1 MPTNL
6 PAEARAK
13 LAEYSAARTL
23 EEKVAKLEEAIGLIP
38 DHKGTEKLRRQLRRR
53 LAELK
58 RELEERRQRRA
69 GGGRDEFSVE
79 KEGWAQIALLGAA
92 NSGKSSL
99 FNALTGARS
108 PVADYPLTTTRPFPG
123 MTLYQ
128 DAELQV
134 VDLPSVLT
142 EDLRPTSFASR
153 SIAVARNSD
162 LLLLVAD
169 ASRDPEAELNELIDL
184 LIDHGI
190 SLKQRSCEVKIQRT
204 DTGGLRLVVMG
215 TLRCSYQEVLELL
228 KSYGYR
234 SAIVKVIGDADL
246 DEIEEQVVLQPVY
259 KRAIAVLNKADLV
272 DFEVLAE
279 LRKRVAES
287 LKIPVVAASSQD
299 AKSLE
304 ELKEVSFR
312 SLEMIRVYTQKDGVV
327 SRKPILMPRGSTVIE
342 LAELIHKELARN
354 FRYARVWGKSVRVQG
369 QRVGPDHQLEDG
381 DIVEIRSDWRGTT

>member
-23 EEKVAKLEEAIGLIP
+23 EEKIARLEEAIGLIP

-53 LAELK
+53 LAELR

-79 KEGWAQIALLGAA
+79 KEGWAQIVLLGVA

-99 FNALTGARS
+99 LNALTGAKS

-123 MTLYQ
+123 MMLYQ
-128 DAELQV
+128 DAELQL

-169 ASRDPEAELNELIDL
+169 ASRDPMAELRSMVDL
-184 LIDHGI
+184 LADHGI
-190 SLKQRSCEVKIQRT
+190 SLKKRSCEVKIQRT
-204 DTGGLRLVVMG
+204 DAGGLRLVVMG
-215 TLRCSYQEVLELL
+215 KLRCSYQEVLELL

-246 DEIEEQVVLQPVY
+246 DEIEEQVILQPTY

-272 DFEVLAE
+272 DPHVLAD
-279 LRKRVAES
+279 LREGIVGS
-287 LKIPVVAASSQD
+287 LNIPVIAVSSQD
-299 AKSLE
+299 ARSLE
-304 ELKEVSFR
+304 ELKGVVFR

-327 SRKPILMPRGSTVIE
+327 SRKPILMLKGSTVIE
-342 LAELIHKELARN
+342 LAELIHKDLARN

-381 DIVEIRSDWRGTT
+381 DVVEIRGD

>member
-23 EEKVAKLEEAIGLIP
+23 EEKIAKLEEAIGLIP

-58 RELEERRQRRA
+58 RELEERRQKRA

-99 FNALTGARS
+99 LNALTGARS

-123 MTLYQ
+123 MMLYQ

-162 LLLLVAD
+162 LLMLVAD
-169 ASRDPEAELNELIDL
+169 ASRAPEAELRSLVDL
-184 LIDHGI
+184 LNDHGI
-190 SLKQRSCEVKIQRT
+190 SVRRRSCEVVIQRT

-215 TLRCSYQEVLELL
+215 SLRCSYQEVLELL
-228 KSYGYR
+228 RSYGYR

-246 DEIEEQVVLQPVY
+246 DEIEEQVILQTVY
-259 KRAIAVLNKADLV
+259 KRAVAVLNKADLV
-272 DFEVLAE
+272 DPSTLSALE
-279 LRKRVAES
+279 RDIAES
-287 LKIPVVAASSQD
+287 FKIPVVAVSARD
-299 AKSLE
+299 AGSVEK
-304 ELKEVSFR
+304 LKDVAFR

-327 SRKPILMPRGSTVIE
+327 SRKPILMPMGSTVIE
-342 LAELIHKELARN
+342 LAELIHKDLARN
-354 FRYARVWGKSVRVQG
+354 FRYARVWGKSVKVQG
-369 QRVGPDHQLEDG
+369 QRVGPDHRLEDG
-381 DIVEIRSDWRGTT
+381 DVVEIRGD

>member
-23 EEKVAKLEEAIGLIP
+23 EEKIAKLEEAIGLIP

-58 RELEERRQRRA
+58 RELEERRQKRA

-99 FNALTGARS
+99 LNALTGARS

-123 MTLYQ
+123 MMLYQ

-162 LLLLVAD
+162 LLMLVAD
-169 ASRDPEAELNELIDL
+169 ASRAPEAELRSLVDL
-184 LIDHGI
+184 LNDHGI
-190 SLKQRSCEVKIQRT
+190 SVRRRSCEVVIQRT

-215 TLRCSYQEVLELL
+215 SLRCSYQEVLELL
-228 KSYGYR
+228 RSYGYR

-246 DEIEEQVVLQPVY
+246 DEIEEQVILQTVY
-259 KRAIAVLNKADLV
+259 KRAVAVLNKADLV
-272 DFEVLAE
+272 DPSTLSALE
-279 LRKRVAES
+279 RDIAES
-287 LKIPVVAASSQD
+287 FKIPVVAVSARDTGSVE
-299 AKSLE
+299 K
-304 ELKEVSFR
+304 LKDVAFR

-327 SRKPILMPRGSTVIE
+327 SRKPILMPMGSTVIE
-342 LAELIHKELARN
+342 LAELIHKDLARN
-354 FRYARVWGKSVRVQG
+354 FRYARVWGKSVKVQG
-369 QRVGPDHQLEDG
+369 QRVGPDHRLEDG
-381 DIVEIRSDWRGTT
+381 DVVEIRGD